1 MDCFLFKRDGVAAP
15 PGIIWVKKYNC
26 LGAQVLAGAD
36 MPLFGP
42 THYCPNAEC
51 EYEKALKKG
60 EKCPV
65 CGTEAKPF
73 GMIEGAALFATK
85 KTAKKAAAEGTTGA
99 KAAGKGGYYCPNPAC
114 ANVKEMRQG
123 EKCPACGT
131 EAQSDDPPAS
141 RSPEVGAQSPAVSL
155 TDEEMEEMVR
165 LGMERLRAMGKPA
178 TGQEASA
185 LFEQNNIII
194 MQNELILRHLRKR

>member
-1 MDCFLFKRDGVAAP
+1 MGWLP
-15 PGIIWVKKYNC
+15 PGTIWVKEYNC
-26 LGAQVLAGAD
+26 LGAEVMAGAT

-73 GMIEGAALFATK
+73 GVIEGAALFATK
-85 KTAKKAAAEGTTGA
+85 KTAKKAAPQDTALA
-99 KAAGKGGYYCPNPAC
+99 KAVGKGGYFCPNPAC
-114 ANVKEMRQG
+114 ANVKELGQG
-123 EKCPACGT
+123 EKCPECGT
-131 EAQSDDPPAS
+131 EAQSDDPPGS
-141 RSPEVGAQSPAVSL
+141 VTPEGEAQPLAASL
-155 TDEEMEEMVR
+155 TDEEIEEMVR

-194 MQNELILRHLRKR
+194 MQNELILRNLRKR